1 MGISDK
7 PCYPWGHSRPYNA
20 YSNYFKKIF
29 GERLQKLSIDAGF
42 TCPNRDGSKGYG
54 GCTYC
59 DNAAFNPSYCSPE
72 KPVAQQIVEGMSFH
86 RRRYPKVRRYLAYFQ
101 VYSNTYAD
109 LDRLKRVYGEALAHE
124 QVAGL
129 VIGTRPDCI
138 DEEKLA
144 YFAQLS
150 EKHYLILEYGIESCC
165 DRTLRE
171 IGRGHDFATAVRALE
186 MTRAYGVRSGAH
198 FIFGLPDETPGM
210 WMDWTKV
217 ISALP
222 VETLKFHQL
231 QIIRNTP
238 MAETY
243 LREPRRFHT
252 FRFPEYVDF
261 MVDFLERLNP
271 DLVIERF
278 AGEVPPRF
286 LQLQA
291 WELIRNEQVVQ
302 FVEKRML
309 ERGAWQGRLWL
320 EGTSK

>member
-101 VYSNTYAD
+101 AYSNTYAD

-150 EKHYLILEYGIESCC
+150 EKHYLILEYGIVKAVV
-165 DRTLRE
+165 T
-171 IGRGHDFATAVRALE
+171 GH
-186 MTRAYGVRSGAH
+186 
-198 FIFGLPDETPGM
+198 
-210 WMDWTKV
+210 
-217 ISALP
+217 
-222 VETLKFHQL
+222 
-231 QIIRNTP
+231 
-238 MAETY
+238 
-243 LREPRRFHT
+243 
-252 FRFPEYVDF
+252 
-261 MVDFLERLNP
+261 
-271 DLVIERF
+271 
-278 AGEVPPRF
+278 
-286 LQLQA
+286 
-291 WELIRNEQVVQ
+291 
-302 FVEKRML
+302 
-309 ERGAWQGRLWL
+309 
-320 EGTSK
+320 